1 MPNRDISRETRSA
14 LLATASAIV
23 VCICD
28 MLVPLGV
35 AVGALYVTS
44 VVVAASAHVRH
55 IILLGI
61 VASALTVLG
70 FAVHANSETAW
81 MVVANRLISVAA
93 IALTTLLTV
102 RQKKLTTLLAQQ
114 ITQLDTK
121 TRELQRYTSIAAH
134 DLREPVRNIQ
144 SLVDVLRKRYRTA
157 LDKPGAQ
164 MLDLIHEGAQRMAHL
179 IGDLLEYS
187 RLGIAVE
194 FKRIDLNTLVSDVL
208 KDLDRTIKAS
218 DATVNFTDLPIVHGY
233 EIGLRQLFQ
242 NLLSNGLKFCPADR
256 TPVISIWHEDAG
268 HHWLLHI
275 RDNGIG
281 FDPAH
286 TEKAFALFGRLN
298 LRDEYPGTGL
308 GLSICQ
314 RVADIHGG
322 TITVQTAVD
331 AGATFTLTLPK
342 TPPAQ

>member
-1 MPNRDISRETRSA
+1 MPKRDISRETRSA

-44 VVVAASAHVRH
+44 VVVAANAHVRH

-61 VASALTVLG
+61 VASALTVFG
-70 FAVHANSETAW
+70 FAIHANSETTW
-81 MVVANRLISVAA
+81 MVVANRVISVAA

-102 RQKKLTTLLAQQ
+102 RQKRLTTLLAEQ
-114 ITQLDTK
+114 ITQLDAK

-144 SLVDVLRKRYRTA
+144 SLIDVLREKYQTA
-157 LDKPGAQ
+157 LDKPGTQ
-164 MLDLIHEGAQRMAHL
+164 MLDLIHEGSQRMAHL
-179 IGDLLEYS
+179 IGDLLDYS
-187 RLGIAVE
+187 RLGVAVE
-194 FKRIDLNTLVSDVL
+194 FKRIDLNTLVSDIL
-208 KDLDRTIKAS
+208 KDLDSTIKAS
-218 DATVNFTDLPIVHGY
+218 GATVNFTDLPIVHGY

-242 NLLSNGLKFCPADR
+242 NLLSNGLKFSPPGR
-256 TPVISIWHEDAG
+256 SPIISIWHEDARD
-268 HHWLLHI
+268 HWRLHI

-286 TEKAFALFGRLN
+286 AEKAFALFGRLN

-322 TITVQTAVD
+322 TITVQTALD